1 MTNEERIQVILSYL
15 TDTPYVTVNDLAGL
29 NDTLEVA
36 INAMDWTANLSED
49 DVDMVGRIKVALAY
63 LRSLL
68 RRL

>member
-1 MTNEERIQVILSYL
+1 MTNEERVQVILSYL
-15 TDTPYVTVNDLAGL
+15 ADTPYVTVNDMAGL

-36 INAMDWTANLSED
+36 VNAIDWTANLSED
-49 DVDMVGRIKVALAY
+49 DADLVDRVKAAFGY